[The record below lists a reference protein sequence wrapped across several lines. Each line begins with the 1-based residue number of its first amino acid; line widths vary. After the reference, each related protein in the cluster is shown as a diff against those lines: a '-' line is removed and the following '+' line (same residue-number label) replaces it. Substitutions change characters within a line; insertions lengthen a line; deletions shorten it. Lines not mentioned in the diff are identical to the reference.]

1 MLERTQKLELWG
13 SEEEEEEK
21 IRDRVG
27 GVVHNQKL

>member
-13 SEEEEEEK
+13 SQEEEEK

-27 GVVHNQKL
+27 GVAHNQKL